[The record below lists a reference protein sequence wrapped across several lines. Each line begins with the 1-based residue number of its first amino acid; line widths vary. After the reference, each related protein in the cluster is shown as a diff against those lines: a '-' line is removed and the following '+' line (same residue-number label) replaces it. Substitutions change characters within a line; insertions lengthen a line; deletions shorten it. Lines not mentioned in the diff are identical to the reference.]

1 MFCRNAIENLRK
13 WSKRENRKP
22 LILRGARQVGK
33 TTLVEEFAKEFGVF
47 LHLNLDNAEDAVLFE
62 QHNNIDELV
71 TAIYLHKNLPKIEAP
86 TLLFI
91 DEIQN
96 SPRAVAQLRYFY
108 EQRPDIHVISAG
120 SLLETLINR
129 HISFPVGRVEYMALR
144 PCSFNEFLGALG
156 ETELQK
162 AQVAGQIP
170 DGLHQKVMNIFN
182 KYTLVGGMPEV
193 VASYAKRQD
202 IIELQN
208 IYETL
213 LTGYRDDV
221 EKYTSE
227 GATRNVI
234 RHILNTG
241 WIYAS
246 QRIKFERFGYS
257 DYRSREVGEAFRLL
271 EKTMLLEMAYPTTS
285 CIVPIAVEPKRSPKL
300 LWVDTGIVN
309 YCAGLQKELFG
320 MMDISD
326 AWRGMIV
333 EHIVGQELLASDNR
347 FSHRRNFWVR
357 DAHGADA
364 EVDYVIQMDNKVI
377 PVEVK

>member
-1 MFCRNAIENLRK
+1 M
-13 WSKRENRKP
+13 
-22 LILRGARQVGK
+22 
-33 TTLVEEFAKEFGVF
+33 
-47 LHLNLDNAEDAVLFE
+47 
-62 QHNNIDELV
+62 
-71 TAIYLHKNLPKIEAP
+71 
-86 TLLFI
+86 
-91 DEIQN
+91 
-96 SPRAVAQLRYFY
+96 
-108 EQRPDIHVISAG
+108 
-120 SLLETLINR
+120 
-129 HISFPVGRVEYMALR
+129 
-144 PCSFNEFLGALG
+144 
-156 ETELQK
+156 
-162 AQVAGQIP
+162 
-170 DGLHQKVMNIFN
+170 
-182 KYTLVGGMPEV
+182 
-193 VASYAKRQD
+193 
-202 IIELQN
+202 
-208 IYETL
+208 

-227 GATRNVI
+227 GTTRNVI

-285 CIVPIAVEPKRSPKL
+285 CNVPIAVEPKRSPKL

-309 YCAGLQKELFG
+309 YSAGLQKELFG

-333 EHIVGQELLASDNR
+333 KHIVGQELLASDNR

-364 EVDYVIQMDNKVI
+364 EVDYIIQMDNKVI
-377 PVEVK
+377 PVEVKSGTNAKLRSLHMFMENVEHQTAVRFWSNKFSIDSVKTPSGKSFNLFNMPFYYAGILKEFLEHL